1 MIIVQTQ
8 DAQFYPDSQVLRVP
22 YRNVSSSIQGANSKR
37 LKSAL
42 LINVTS
48 EEEVEAELQAFEFE
62 RQMQV
67 QQRGFDGPL
76 TKPLT
81 LIQAPVDTPLFA
93 EGFSPWGTFTVAV
106 PDQLIEEGE
115 AAQSLQTYVER
126 GLEATANIQ
135 RALDGEL
142 DEQKAYADTFGDMSL
157 EDAKRQV
164 REQRNVEGAVA
175 V

>member
-8 DAQFYPDSQVLRVP
+8 DAQFYPDSQVLRIP
-22 YRNVSSSIQGANSKR
+22 YRNVSSFIQGANSKR

-48 EEEVEAELQAFEFE
+48 EEEVAAELQAFEFE

-67 QQRGFDGPL
+67 QERGFDGPL
-76 TKPLT
+76 TKKLT
-81 LIQAPVDTPLFA
+81 LVQAKVDAPLFA

-106 PDQLIEEGE
+106 PDDLIEEE
-115 AAQSLQTYVER
+115 TAQPLQTYVER

-135 RALDGEL
+135 RALAGEL
-142 DEQKAYADTFGDMSL
+142 DEQKAYAETFGDMSL
-157 EDAKRQV
+157 SDAKRQV
-164 REQRNVEGAVA
+164 AEQRSAETAVA
-175 V
+175 A